1 MGERLPRVAILGV
14 GAIGGLLA
22 SRFAE
27 TEADIVLI
35 SRGETAA
42 TLTIDGL
49 HLMGLDGS
57 MEHHGAARYIT
68 IDGEDSAALKNVAN
82 SVDYAF
88 VCGKSSDSIELA
100 DIAAVLLKESG
111 FVISL
116 QNGLGHAD
124 LLAMLVG
131 SQRVLEG
138 STLHGATR
146 LGSNEVRGA
155 GSGRIDLGRHLP
167 HAAFTGKSVVSP
179 PNERHEVLLGLL
191 AEAGLSPF
199 WHDEMHPIIWRKLLL
214 NIAINPLAA
223 ICGVENGTI
232 LGTPELR
239 HQARQTLLEGIEVAR
254 AEGVAVD
261 EQQML
266 DALDSVL
273 AATAENRC
281 SMLQDVIAGRRTEI
295 DALSGA
301 VVERGESLG
310 IPTPRNEMLATL
322 VRGLYLN

>member
-1 MGERLPRVAILGV
+1 LSALPRRIAILGV

-22 SRFAE
+22 ARLAE
-27 TEADIVLI
+27 SEAEIVLI
-35 SRGETAA
+35 ARGETAA

-49 HLMGLDGS
+49 HLMNLDGS
-57 MEHHGAARYIT
+57 MEHYGAARYIT
-68 IDGEDSAALKNVAN
+68 VDSEDSVALKTISN
-82 SVDYAF
+82 SVDFAF
-88 VCGKSSDSIELA
+88 ICGKSSDTIQLA
-100 DIAAVLLKESG
+100 EIADSLLNVSG

-124 LLAMLVG
+124 VLAMLVG
-131 SQRVLEG
+131 SERVLEG

-146 LGSNEVRGA
+146 LASNEVRWAGA
-155 GSGRIDLGRHLP
+155 GRIDLGRHMP
-167 HAAFTGKSVVSP
+167 HAAFTGTSIESLPDV
-179 PNERHEVLLGLL
+179 RHEVLLGLL
-191 AEAGLSPF
+191 GEAGLSPF
-199 WHDEMHPIIWRKLLL
+199 WHDEMHPIIWQKLLL

-223 ICGVENGTI
+223 ICGVENGSI
-232 LGTPELR
+232 LNNPDLR
-239 HQARQTLLEGIEVAR
+239 HQARQTLVEGIEVAR

-261 EQQML
+261 EQQMFDEL
-266 DALDSVL
+266 DAVL

-295 DALSGA
+295 DALCGA

-322 VRGLYLN
+322 VRGLSLN